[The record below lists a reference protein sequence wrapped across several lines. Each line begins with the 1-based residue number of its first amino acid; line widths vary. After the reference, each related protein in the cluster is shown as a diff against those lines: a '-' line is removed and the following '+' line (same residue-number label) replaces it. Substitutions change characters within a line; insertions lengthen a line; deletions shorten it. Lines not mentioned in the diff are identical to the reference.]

1 MFHPQKG
8 KGSGANLVISTLPN
22 NLAPAAIFFC
32 ATVSVCR
39 TEGPCPFGETAILLK
54 HMIHDNRQPLGRMT
68 RHTRCD
74 ILSHSSVQCAFLP
87 DDE

>member
-39 TEGPCPFGETAILLK
+39 TEA
-54 HMIHDNRQPLGRMT
+54 
-68 RHTRCD
+68 
-74 ILSHSSVQCAFLP
+74 V
-87 DDE
+87 